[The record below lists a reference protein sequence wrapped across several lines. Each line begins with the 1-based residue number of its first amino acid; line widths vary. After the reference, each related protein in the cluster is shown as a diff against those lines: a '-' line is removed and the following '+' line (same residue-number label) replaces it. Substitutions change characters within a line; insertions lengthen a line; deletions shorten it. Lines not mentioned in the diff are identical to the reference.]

1 MPIRFKRSLRFRGGL
16 AFALFGGLLSLLLS
30 GWLYLATHNAG
41 LRLMDETLK
50 AELEDYLTRRQRNPY
65 SLPQA
70 TVTVTGYV
78 SPSPAGAPPP
88 PGELRKLPPGL
99 TSLTLQGVPYRL
111 LVQDVGESR
120 YYLLYNETHQLARES
135 RFKWLLGSGVL
146 VITLLASA
154 GGLWLAGRVI
164 TPVTVL
170 ASRVKALEPEAMHSP
185 LGADFPRDELGA
197 LARAFDRYLARL
209 GAFIER
215 ERAFTADVSH
225 ELRTPLSIIQGAAEI
240 QEEDAAL
247 TPRQRARAL
256 RVQRAAQDMAEI
268 TTALLV
274 LAREQ
279 RVGSAPPTSV
289 ARLVQDV
296 VERHRHLLDGKA
308 TEVRL
313 AIDADPQPA
322 ADRAL
327 LLIVVGNLIRNA
339 FQHTDE
345 GEVSIRL
352 TANQLRIVDTGRG
365 ITEAELARIFQRHYK
380 GGDSRGEGIGLSLTK
395 RICDRYGWDIAVESR
410 PGRGTEVRLDFGM
423 QPDTAT

>member
-30 GWLYLATHNAG
+30 GWLYLATHDAG

-50 AELEDYLTRRQRNPY
+50 AELEDYLTRRLRNPY

-78 SPSPAGAPPP
+78 SPSPAGAPLP

-120 YYLLYNETHQLARES
+120 YYLLYNETHQLARENH
-135 RFKWLLGSGVL
+135 FKWLLGSGVL

-154 GGLWLAGRVI
+154 GGLWLSGRVI
-164 TPVTVL
+164 TPVSVL

-185 LGADFPRDELGA
+185 LGADFPRDELGS

-240 QEEDAAL
+240 QEEDASL
-247 TPRQRARAL
+247 TPRQRSRAL

-279 RVGSAPPTSV
+279 QVGSAPPTSV
-289 ARLVQDV
+289 AKLVQDA

-308 TEVRL
+308 IEVRL
-313 AIDADPQPA
+313 EIDADPHPA

-352 TANQLRIVDTGRG
+352 TAKQLRIVDTGRG

-410 PGRGTEVRLDFGM
+410 HGRGTEVRLDFRM
-423 QPDTAT
+423 RPDTAA

>member
-88 PGELRKLPPGL
+88 PGELRALQPGL

-111 LVQDVGESR
+111 LIQDAGESR

-339 FQHTDE
+339 FQHTEE
-345 GEVSIRL
+345 GQVSIRL
-352 TANQLRIVDTGRG
+352 TAQQLSIVDTGRG
-365 ITEAELARIFQRHYK
+365 IAKAELARIFQRHYK
-380 GGDSRGEGIGLSLTK
+380 GSDSRGEGIGLSLTK

-410 PGRGTEVRLDFGM
+410 QGRGTEVRLEFGLE
-423 QPDTAT
+423 PPATT

>member
-16 AFALFGGLLSLLLS
+16 AFALFGCLLSLLLS
-30 GWLYLATHNAG
+30 GWLYLASHEAS

-70 TVTVTGYV
+70 TVTVVGYV

-88 PGELRKLPPGL
+88 PWELRRLPPGL
-99 TSLTLQGVPYRL
+99 ASLTLQGVPYRV

-120 YYLLYNETHQLARES
+120 YYLLYNETHQVARET
-135 RFKWLLGSGVL
+135 RFVWLLGSGVL

-164 TPVTVL
+164 TPVSVL
-170 ASRVKALEPEAMHSP
+170 ASRVKALEPEAAHSP
-185 LGADFPRDELGA
+185 LGADFPRDELGE

-247 TPRQRARAL
+247 TQRQHARAL

-279 RVGSAPPTSV
+279 RFGSAPPTAV
-289 ARLVQDV
+289 AKLVQET
-296 VERHRHLLDGKA
+296 VERHRYLLEGKS
-308 TEVRL
+308 TEVKL
-313 AIDADPQPA
+313 EIDADPRLA

-339 FQHTDE
+339 FQHTDQ
-345 GEVSIRL
+345 GVVNIRL
-352 TANQLRIVDTGRG
+352 MADQLRITDTGRG
-365 ITEAELARIFQRHYK
+365 IAEAELARIFQRHYK
-380 GGDSRGEGIGLSLTK
+380 GSDSGGEGIGLSLTK
-395 RICDRYGWDIAVESR
+395 RICDRYGWDITLESR
-410 PGRGTEVRLDFGM
+410 HGRGTEVRLDFG
-423 QPDTAT
+423 QDAAAAT

>member
-30 GWLYLATHNAG
+30 GWLYLASHEAS

-50 AELEDYLTRRQRNPY
+50 AELEDYLTRRQRNPL

-70 TVTVTGYV
+70 TVTVLGYV
-78 SPSPAGAPPP
+78 SPSPAGAAPPP
-88 PGELRKLPPGL
+88 EELRRIPPGL
-99 TSLTLQGVPYRL
+99 TSLTLQGIPYRL

-120 YYLLYNETHQLARES
+120 YYLLYNETHQAARET
-135 RFKWLLGSGVL
+135 RFKWLLGTGVL
-146 VITLLASA
+146 VITLLAST

-164 TPVTVL
+164 TPVSVL
-170 ASRVKALEPEAMHSP
+170 ASRVQALEPEAAHSP
-185 LGADFPRDELGA
+185 LGEDFPRDELGA

-240 QEEDAAL
+240 QEEDTTL
-247 TPRQRARAL
+247 THRQRARAL

-268 TTALLV
+268 TTALLA

-279 RVGSAPPTSV
+279 QDGRAPPTSV
-289 ARLVQDV
+289 AKLVQEAVD
-296 VERHRHLLDGKA
+296 RHHHLLEGKS

-313 AIDADPQPA
+313 EIDADPHPT

-339 FQHTDE
+339 FQHTDR
-345 GEVSIRL
+345 GEVNIHL
-352 TANQLRIVDTGRG
+352 TAQRLCITDTGRG
-365 ITEAELARIFQRHYK
+365 ITETELARIFQRHFK
-380 GGDSRGEGIGLSLTK
+380 GSDSRGEGIGLSLTK
-395 RICDRYGWDIAVESR
+395 RICDRYGWIITVESR
-410 PGRGTEVRLDFGM
+410 RGRGTEVRLSFGLT
-423 QPDTAT
+423 PDTTA

>member
-16 AFALFGGLLSLLLS
+16 AFALFGCLLSLLLS
-30 GWLYLATHNAG
+30 GWLYLASHEAS

-70 TVTVTGYV
+70 TVTVVGYV
-78 SPSPAGAPPP
+78 SPSPSGAPPP
-88 PGELRKLPPGL
+88 PSELRRLPPGIATL
-99 TSLTLQGVPYRL
+99 ALQGVPYRV

-120 YYLLYNETHQLARES
+120 YYLLYNETHQVARES

-164 TPVTVL
+164 TPVSVL
-170 ASRVKALEPEAMHSP
+170 ASRVKALEPEAAHSP
-185 LGADFPRDELGA
+185 LGSDFPRDELGE

-247 TPRQRARAL
+247 TQRQRARAQ

-279 RVGSAPPTSV
+279 RVGIAPPASM
-289 ARLVQDV
+289 AKLVQEA
-296 VERHRHLLDGKA
+296 VERHRHLLEGK
-308 TEVRL
+308 TTGVRL
-313 AIDADPQPA
+313 QIDTDPQLA

-339 FQHTDE
+339 FQHTDQ

-352 TANQLRIVDTGRG
+352 TAQELRIADTGRG
-365 ITEAELARIFQRHYK
+365 IPEAELARIFQRHYK
-380 GGDSRGEGIGLSLTK
+380 GSDSRGEGIGLSLTK
-395 RICDRYGWDIAVESR
+395 RICDRYGWDITVESR
-410 PGRGTEVRLDFGM
+410 HGRGTEVRLGFGPV
-423 QPDTAT
+423 PDATA

>member
-16 AFALFGGLLSLLLS
+16 AFALFGCLLSLLLS
-30 GWLYLATHNAG
+30 GWLYLASHEAS

-70 TVTVTGYV
+70 TVTVVGYV
-78 SPSPAGAPPP
+78 LPSPPGAPPP
-88 PGELRKLPPGL
+88 PGELRTLPPGL
-99 TSLTLQGVPYRL
+99 ASLTLDDVPYRI

-120 YYLLYNETHQLARES
+120 YYLLYNETHQVARET

-164 TPVTVL
+164 SPVSVL
-170 ASRVKALEPEAMHSP
+170 ASRVQALEPEAMHSP

-240 QEEDAAL
+240 QEEDDSL
-247 TPRQRARAL
+247 TERQRARAQ

-279 RVGSAPPTSV
+279 RVGSAPPASV
-289 ARLVQDV
+289 AKLVQEA
-296 VERHRHLLDGKA
+296 VERHRHLLAGKS
-308 TEVRL
+308 TGVKL
-313 AIDADPQPA
+313 QVDADPRPT

-339 FQHTDE
+339 FQHTDQ
-345 GEVSIRL
+345 GEVNIHL
-352 TANQLRIVDTGRG
+352 TADQLRITDTGRG
-365 ITEAELARIFQRHYK
+365 IAEAELEHIFQRHYK
-380 GGDSRGEGIGLSLTK
+380 GSDSRGEGIGLSLTK
-395 RICDRYGWDIAVESR
+395 RICDRYGWEITVASHQ
-410 PGRGTEVRLDFGM
+410 GRGTEVRLGFG
-423 QPDTAT
+423 PPPHAST

>member
-30 GWLYLATHNAG
+30 SWLYLATHDAG
-41 LRLMDETLK
+41 LHLMDETLK
-50 AELEDYLTRRQRNPY
+50 AELEDYLTRRQRNHY

-70 TVTVTGYV
+70 TVTVLGYV
-78 SPSPAGAPPP
+78 SPSPPGAPPP
-88 PGELRKLPPGL
+88 PGKLLKQPPGL
-99 TSLTLQGVPYRL
+99 TSLTLRGVPYRL
-111 LVQDVGESR
+111 LVQDVDESR
-120 YYLLYNETHQLARES
+120 YYLLYNETHQLTRET
-135 RFKWLLGSGVL
+135 RFVWLLGSGVL
-146 VITLLASA
+146 VIMLLASA

-170 ASRVKALEPEAMHSP
+170 AERVKALEPEAMHSP

-225 ELRTPLSIIQGAAEI
+225 ELRTPLSIIRGAAEI
-240 QEEDAAL
+240 QEEDASL
-247 TPRQRARAL
+247 THRQRTRAL

-279 RVGSAPPTSV
+279 RFGSAPPTAV
-289 ARLVQDV
+289 AKLVQDA
-296 VERHRHLLDGKA
+296 VERHRHLLEGKS
-308 TEVRL
+308 TRVKLEIV
-313 AIDADPQPA
+313 ADPQLA

-339 FQHTDE
+339 FQHTDQ
-345 GEVSIRL
+345 GEVNIHL
-352 TANQLRIVDTGRG
+352 TAQRLRITDTGRG
-365 ITEAELARIFQRHYK
+365 IAEAELAQIFQRHYK
-380 GGDSRGEGIGLSLTK
+380 GSGSGGEGIGLSLTK
-395 RICDRYGWDIAVESR
+395 RICDRYGWDITLESR
-410 PGRGTEVRLDFGM
+410 PGCGTAVRLDFGTEAA
-423 QPDTAT
+423 TAT

>member
-30 GWLYLATHNAG
+30 GWLYLATHDAG

-50 AELEDYLTRRQRNPY
+50 AELEDYLTRRQRNPN

-70 TVTVTGYV
+70 TVTVLGYV
-78 SPSPAGAPPP
+78 SPAPPGAPPP
-88 PGELRKLPPGL
+88 PVELRPLPPGL

-111 LVQDVGESR
+111 LVQDAGESR
-120 YYLLYNETHQLARES
+120 YYLLYNETHQLARETH
-135 RFKWLLGSGVL
+135 FVWLLGSGVL

-164 TPVTVL
+164 TPVSEL
-170 ASRVKALEPEAMHSP
+170 AERVKALEPEAMHSP

-197 LARAFDRYLARL
+197 LARAFDRYLTRL

-240 QEEDAAL
+240 QEEDASL

-279 RVGSAPPTSV
+279 RFGSAPPTAV
-289 ARLVQDV
+289 ARLVQDA
-296 VERHRHLLDGKA
+296 VERHRHLLDGKS
-308 TEVRL
+308 TEVKL
-313 AIDADPQPA
+313 EIESDPHLA

-339 FQHTDE
+339 FQHTDQ
-345 GEVSIRL
+345 GEVTIHL
-352 TANQLRIVDTGRG
+352 TADQLRITDTGRG
-365 ITEAELARIFQRHYK
+365 IAEAELARIFQRHYK
-380 GGDSRGEGIGLSLTK
+380 GSDSGGEGIGLSLTK

-410 PGRGTEVRLDFGM
+410 HGCGTEVRLEFRLE
-423 QPDTAT
+423 PLAAS

>member
-1 MPIRFKRSLRFRGGL
+1 
-16 AFALFGGLLSLLLS
+16 
-30 GWLYLATHNAG
+30 
-41 LRLMDETLK
+41 MDETLK

-70 TVTVTGYV
+70 TVTVMGYV
-78 SPSPAGAPPP
+78 SPSPAGAPPL
-88 PGELRKLPPGL
+88 PGELRERPPGL
-99 TSLTLQGVPYRL
+99 TSVTLQGVPYRL
-111 LVQDVGESR
+111 LIQDVGKSR
-120 YYLLYNETHQLARES
+120 YYLLYNETHQRARE
-135 RFKWLLGSGVL
+135 RHLKWLLGSGVL

-164 TPVTVL
+164 TPVSVL
-170 ASRVKALEPEAMHSP
+170 ASRVKALEPEAVHSP
-185 LGADFPRDELGA
+185 LGEDFPRDELGA
-197 LARAFDRYLARL
+197 LARVFDRYLARL

-240 QEEDAAL
+240 QEEDASL
-247 TPRQRARAL
+247 TARQRARAL

-279 RVGSAPPTSV
+279 QVGSAPPTSV
-289 ARLVQDV
+289 AKLVQDA
-296 VERHRHLLDGKA
+296 VERHRHLLAGKA
-308 TEVRL
+308 TEIRL
-313 AIDADPQPA
+313 AIDADPRPA

-339 FQHTDE
+339 FQHTEE
-345 GEVSIRL
+345 GEVSIQL
-352 TANQLRIVDTGRG
+352 SAIQLRIVDTGRG

-380 GGDSRGEGIGLSLTK
+380 GSDSRGEGIGLSLTK
-395 RICDRYGWDIAVESR
+395 RICDRYGWDLVVESR
-410 PGRGTEVRLDFGM
+410 HGRGTEVRLDFGM
-423 QPDTAT
+423 EADNVA

>member
-16 AFALFGGLLSLLLS
+16 AFALFGNLLSLLLS
-30 GWLYLATHNAG
+30 GWLYLDTHDAG

-70 TVTVTGYV
+70 TATVLGFV
-78 SPSPAGAPPP
+78 SPSPPGAPP
-88 PGELRKLPPGL
+88 PGELLKQSPGL
-99 TSLTLQGVPYRL
+99 SSLTLQGAPYRL

-120 YYLLYNETHQLARES
+120 YYLLYNETHQLARET
-135 RFKWLLGSGVL
+135 RFLWLLGTGVL
-146 VITLLASA
+146 VITLLASG

-164 TPVTVL
+164 TPVSVL
-170 ASRVKALEPEAMHSP
+170 AERVKALEPEAVHSP

-240 QEEDAAL
+240 QEEDASL
-247 TPRQRARAL
+247 THRQHARAL

-268 TTALLV
+268 ITALLV

-279 RVGSAPPTSV
+279 RFGSAPPAAV
-289 ARLVQDV
+289 AKLVQDA
-296 VERHRHLLDGKA
+296 VERHRHLLEGKS
-308 TEVRL
+308 TEVTL
-313 AIDADPQPA
+313 EIVADPHLA

-339 FQHTDE
+339 FQHTDQ
-345 GEVSIRL
+345 GEVNIRL
-352 TANQLRIVDTGRG
+352 TAQRLRITDTGRG
-365 ITEAELARIFQRHYK
+365 IAEAELARIFQRHYK
-380 GGDSRGEGIGLSLTK
+380 GRDSGGEGIGLSLTK
-395 RICDRYGWDIAVESR
+395 RICDRYGWEITLESR
-410 PGRGTEVRLDFGM
+410 PGRGTEVRLDFGK
-423 QPDTAT
+423 DAAAVT

>member
-16 AFALFGGLLSLLLS
+16 AFALFGCLLSLLLS
-30 GWLYLATHNAG
+30 GWLYLASHDAS

-50 AELEDYLTRRQRNPY
+50 AELEDYLTRRQRNPF

-70 TVTVTGYV
+70 TVTVLGYV
-78 SPSPAGAPPP
+78 TPSPAGAPPP
-88 PGELRKLPPGL
+88 PGELRRLAPGV

-111 LVQDVGESR
+111 LVQDAGESR
-120 YYLLYNETHQLARES
+120 YYLLYNETHQMAREAH
-135 RFKWLLGSGVL
+135 FVWLLGIGVL
-146 VITLLASA
+146 VTTLLASA

-164 TPVTVL
+164 TPVSVL
-170 ASRVKALEPEAMHSP
+170 ARRVKALEPEAAHSP
-185 LGADFPRDELGA
+185 LGADFPRDELGE

-240 QEEDAAL
+240 QEEDASLNA
-247 TPRQRARAL
+247 RQRSRAL

-279 RVGSAPPTSV
+279 RVGSAPPTSM
-289 ARLVQDV
+289 AKLVQEV
-296 VERHRHLLDGKA
+296 VERHSHLLENKT
-308 TEVRL
+308 TEVKL
-313 AIDADPQPA
+313 QIDADPRLA

-339 FQHTDE
+339 FQHTDQ
-345 GEVSIRL
+345 GEVNIHLAARE
-352 TANQLRIVDTGRG
+352 LRIADTGRG
-365 ITEAELARIFQRHYK
+365 MAEAELARIFQRHYK
-380 GGDSRGEGIGLSLTK
+380 GSDSRGEGIGLSLTK
-395 RICDRYGWDIAVESR
+395 RICDRYGWNIAVESR
-410 PGRGTEVRLDFGM
+410 QGRGTEVRLGFGAL
-423 QPDTAT
+423 PETAR